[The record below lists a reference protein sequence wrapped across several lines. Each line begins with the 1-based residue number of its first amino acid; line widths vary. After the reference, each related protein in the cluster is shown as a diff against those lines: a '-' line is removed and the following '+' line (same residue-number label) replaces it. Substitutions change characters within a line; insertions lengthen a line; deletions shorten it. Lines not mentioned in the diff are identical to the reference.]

1 MTKRIAV
8 ILAALLLPA
17 AAAEAAF
24 HLGLRGGYALFMDKS
39 YAGAPAYG
47 LSLGFDL
54 ARNLSLE
61 LSGTRFESSVTASA
75 DGLSA
80 GRLALM
86 PLEIAVEA
94 RFPLGDGKLAA
105 FGGFGGGF
113 GFTSFTL
120 DSTSAAGWT
129 AVGFAV
135 AEKVQSTACLCAA
148 AGLEYAVS
156 RTSVLRLEARYRLM
170 KPSGTWSITDLLSG
184 EKISGTLD
192 KLSLDSLTIGLAVR
206 MGL

>member
-1 MTKRIAV
+1 MIKRIAV

-47 LSLGFDL
+47 VSLGFDL
-54 ARNLSLE
+54 ARNLTVE

-86 PLEIAVEA
+86 PLEIEVEA
-94 RFPLGDGKLAA
+94 HFPFGAGKIAV
-105 FGGFGGGF
+105 FGGLGGGYGLTTF
-113 GFTSFTL
+113 AF
-120 DSTSAAGWT
+120 DSTSGASWS

-135 AEKVQSTACLCAA
+135 SEKVQSTASLCAA
-148 AGLEYAVS
+148 AGLEYALS
-156 RTSVLRLEARYRLM
+156 ETSVLRVEVRYRLM
-170 KPSGTWSITDLLSG
+170 KPTGTWSITDLLSG
-184 EKISGTLD
+184 ETVSGTLD
-192 KLSLDSLTIGLAVR
+192 KLNLDSLTIGLAVR
-206 MGL
+206 IGL